1 MLASQARKL
10 GKWKVAGHCHRPL
23 TRSSACLDG
32 IGNCLCQNLAYDG
45 YRLAFAI
52 TLKMYGFREKF
63 RRRLVKE
70 MDNRI
75 SYYIKRYRIFPLLE
89 FSLYMRWSFKW
100 VSRLSSRYDGLFG
113 NWPGSVHFY
122 VTDASP
128 ANNRGTRFARIEG
141 CCYGLQLF
149 QGFKARGNFYQSNLY
164 FIIKQSIYNNNN
176 VGPRWFNRYATN
188 FF

>member
-45 YRLAFAI
+45 YRLAFTI
-52 TLKMYGFREKF
+52 MVKMYDFREKF
-63 RRRLVKE
+63 RRLVKE

-75 SYYIKRYRIFPLLE
+75 SYYITFYCIFALSE
-89 FSLYMRWSFKW
+89 FSLYMRWSSKW
-100 VSRLSSRYDGLFG
+100 VSRLSSRYDRLVG
-113 NWPGSVHFY
+113 NWPGSLHFC
-122 VTDASP
+122 VSDASP
-128 ANNRGTRFARIEG
+128 ADNRDITFARIEG

-149 QGFKARGNFYQSNLY
+149 QGFKACRNFYQINLY
-164 FIIKQSIYNNNN
+164 FIMKQSIYNNNN
-176 VGPRWFNRYATN
+176 VGPQWFNRYATN